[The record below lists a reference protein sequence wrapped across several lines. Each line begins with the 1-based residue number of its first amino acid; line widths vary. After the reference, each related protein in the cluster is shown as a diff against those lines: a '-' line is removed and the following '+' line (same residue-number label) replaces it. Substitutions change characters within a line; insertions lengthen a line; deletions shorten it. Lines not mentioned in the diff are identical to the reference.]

1 MTTKS
6 SCATW
11 FLNVWSKCANLAC
24 LQDLRTVCADLRSKF
39 QQDSFFGTFEGPGI
53 YIHVYILVY
62 IIEFMDSMNQMV
74 QMKVMKGQTGWGPIY
89 WLTGLLRFRL
99 VVQEWRTAIYE
110 LANESRGRG
119 PGGEGPC
126 HGHGHG
132 CRHRV
137 ICCAK
142 NLSTL
147 SQLWVP
153 CSPCSDGIVMV
164 LYMLTFKS
172 ITKNIYMTQI

>member
-1 MTTKS
+1 MCQSGMFTRFAHSLCRFAFKVPTGQFFWHFWRS
-6 SCATW
+6 RYIYICA
-11 FLNVWSKCANLAC
+11 VYIHY
-24 LQDLRTVCADLRSKF
+24 
-39 QQDSFFGTFEGPGI
+39 I